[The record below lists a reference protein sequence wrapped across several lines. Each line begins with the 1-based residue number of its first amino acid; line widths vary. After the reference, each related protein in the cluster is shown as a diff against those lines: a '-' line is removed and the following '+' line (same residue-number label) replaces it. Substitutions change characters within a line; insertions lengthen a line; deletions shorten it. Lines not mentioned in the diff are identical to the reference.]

1 MAKTWMWHPQH
12 DHEFGHGIEER
23 HHTRHHGLVE
33 RSWSV
38 GSCLTLSSRRTLLS
52 FFCALCCCLCAG
64 LGFARAQLPLLVIDG
79 RDLALDLLLLGIS
92 EFVNSH
98 GVGWCELGSSYV
110 IPYLQ
115 SGVISR
121 AGNNG
126 LGSRSVDVCKQ
137 IAS

>member
-1 MAKTWMWHPQH
+1 MWHLQH
-12 DHEFGHGIEER
+12 DHSLGHAPEEMN
-23 HHTRHHGLVE
+23 HTRHHGLAE

-38 GSCLTLSSRRTLLS
+38 GRCLTLSSRRTLL
-52 FFCALCCCLCAG
+52 CLLRALCCCLCAG
-64 LGFARAQLPLLVIDG
+64 LGFARAQLLLLLIDHG
-79 RDLALDLLLLGIS
+79 NLALDLLLLGIS

-98 GVGWCELGSSYV
+98 GVGWYELGISYV

-115 SGVISR
+115 YDLISR
-121 AGNNG
+121 AGNKG